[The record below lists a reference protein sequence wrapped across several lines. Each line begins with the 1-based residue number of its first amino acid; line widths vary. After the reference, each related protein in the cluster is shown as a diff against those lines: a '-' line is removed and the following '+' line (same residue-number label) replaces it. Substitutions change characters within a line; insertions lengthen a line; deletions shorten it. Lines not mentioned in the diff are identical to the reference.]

1 MHIRR
6 IAEGRRNMAMV
17 VRLADDE
24 RNDEFGELLVV
35 SPDEAAAAIA
45 AVVRALA
52 DAKQDRRSAL
62 AARARA

>member
-1 MHIRR
+1 
-6 IAEGRRNMAMV
+6 MAMV